1 MISFGRVIR
10 TRSCLD
16 GLMIRT
22 GTAVLHISKITISDW
37 FSSSSSLLTAGQ
49 EVAWSNSCVETFH
62 EAPCSRCLSLLGDQN
77 SISRPTED
85 KDSHVKTS
93 PRLFASSTAWT
104 ASAAACGFNS
114 TDGNKCRGKPAACP
128 GGDTRR
134 RWNRGR
140 KCDRLTVGGVGVVFI
155 FTAYNQ
161 CSFLP
166 FSENGN
172 VVFRWAE
179 QSNQC
184 VQRRPAAWDKTASTQ
199 QTVTLIL
206 PESLMWQNDA
216 GRHQHEHTGWVT
228 ELSLWRRRFLTLN
241 LQDGRRA
248 AVTIKG
254 SHTHTHTH
262 HADATSSK
270 VSQSTKTFSGTPQ
283 ENNVAAFSW
292 TIQADA

>member
-1 MISFGRVIR
+1 MDWWSKQELQFYISAKSRCNRVQQG
-10 TRSCLD
+10 C
-16 GLMIRT
+16 
-22 GTAVLHISKITISDW
+22 SDW
-37 FSSSSSLLTAGQ
+37 FSSSSSLL
-49 EVAWSNSCVETFH
+49 EDFH
-62 EAPCSRCLSLLGDQN
+62 RTPLLLDRIAVWKHFTKRRAAAVLISPRQ
-77 SISRPTED
+77 SELSRPT
-85 KDSHVKTS
+85 KDRVKTS
-93 PRLFASSTAWT
+93 PWLSASSTGWT

-114 TDGNKCRGKPAACP
+114 TDGNKCRGEPA
-128 GGDTRR
+128 GGDARRR

-140 KCDRLTVGGVGVVFI
+140 KCDRLTVSIVGVVFI

-166 FSENGN
+166 FFENAN
-172 VVFRWAE
+172 VVFRWTE

-184 VQRRPAAWDKTASTQ
+184 VLRRPAVWDKTASTQ

-216 GRHQHEHTGWVT
+216 GRHQHKHAGWFT
-228 ELSLWRRRFLTLN
+228 ELSQCWRHFLTLN

-254 SHTHTHTH
+254 SPENQNSVTHTH
-262 HADATSSK
+262 HADETSGA

-283 ENNVAAFSW
+283 ENNVAVFSK
-292 TIQADA
+292 QLK